1 MGLTVAAL
9 RSGRCLLH
17 GQTPTNGGAASKIPI
32 HFLSFALIVF
42 MTPEDKLLPG
52 EMKMKTKQIRN
63 GNIHALYSISRYIFL
78 CGCYK
83 KRPKYTSVGDNSS
96 NKTPKIENVQTDVP
110 RCPD

>member
-1 MGLTVAAL
+1 
-9 RSGRCLLH
+9 
-17 GQTPTNGGAASKIPI
+17 
-32 HFLSFALIVF
+32 
-42 MTPEDKLLPG
+42 MTPEYKLLPG

-78 CGCYK
+78 CGCYIK
-83 KRPKYTSVGDNSS
+83 KERPKYTSVDDNSS

>member
-9 RSGRCLLH
+9 RSGGRWFY
-17 GQTPTNGGAASKIPI
+17 GQTPTNGVVAPVGAVSKTQIR
-32 HFLSFALIVF
+32 FLSFALILF
-42 MTPEDKLLPG
+42 MTPEYKLLPG

-83 KRPKYTSVGDNSS
+83 KKGLNIHQWVIILPIKHPK
-96 NKTPKIENVQTDVP
+96 
-110 RCPD
+110 